1 MSVRE
6 RFWTTIAIWT
16 GYTVTSVALLIIQAI
31 AEPRLF
37 SEPALFALLVIL
49 VLGATAATWAVWR
62 WFHAA
67 AREGERAFQSSA
79 QKTHDRRVE
88 RLADTLDAEV
98 LAELEAD
105 TVIRR
110 RDPSKDP

>member
-1 MSVRE
+1 MRARE
-6 RFWTTIAIWT
+6 RLWATIAIWT

-37 SEPALFALLVIL
+37 SAPALFTLLVIL
-49 VLGATAATWAVWR
+49 ILGATAATWAVWR
-62 WFHAA
+62 WFRAA
-67 AREGERAFQSSA
+67 VREGERAFQSSA

-98 LAELEAD
+98 LAELQAE

-110 RDPSKDP
+110 RDPTKDP